1 MPKNFQS
8 SGGALAPSDIF
19 VAPSLGRVSS
29 YEGTPDTQVWLV
41 FQVFGMLNNLSL
53 IRKKKKQPE
62 PDDVY

>member
-1 MPKNFQS
+1 M
-8 SGGALAPSDIF
+8 
-19 VAPSLGRVSS
+19 APSLGRVSS